1 MSSRFLAA
9 VACLSIAAC
18 GNPQKVDPSQQVGPN
33 FSVRRFMDEFNAL
46 GMIPVSMIRWEM
58 TGQREP

>member
-1 MSSRFLAA
+1 MGEA
-9 VACLSIAAC
+9 
-18 GNPQKVDPSQQVGPN
+18 SQQVGPN